1 MITSVIQKKVSD
13 LTPVERKIASFVL
26 KEPKKVIRMTVHQVA
41 ESCGVAPSAITRF
54 CKSVKVA
61 GFAELKIVL
70 AQELGAVKNDSLP
83 PAFEQGDGTKV
94 VVRKVFCSEIQ
105 TLRDTVELLDLD
117 AVEGIVSALSN
128 AKRIFVFGVGTSSV
142 IAMDAQYRFSQL
154 GLWATAC
161 TDILMMNVT
170 AVNLSAGDA
179 VLAISHSG
187 RTKAVVDAVR
197 HAKKVGATTLA
208 ITSFTDSLLYQES
221 DVAVSVYADEIHYPV
236 EAVSA
241 RVAHI
246 CLIDALTMALAA
258 KNFDS
263 FAEHI
268 KARNMILDE
277 IRYEKTGEGVLREEQ
292 SDSDLY

>member
-1 MITSVIQKKVSD
+1 
-13 LTPVERKIASFVL
+13 
-26 KEPKKVIRMTVHQVA
+26 
-41 ESCGVAPSAITRF
+41 
-54 CKSVKVA
+54 
-61 GFAELKIVL
+61 
-70 AQELGAVKNDSLP
+70 
-83 PAFEQGDGTKV
+83 
-94 VVRKVFCSEIQ
+94 
-105 TLRDTVELLDLD
+105 
-117 AVEGIVSALSN
+117 
-128 AKRIFVFGVGTSSV
+128 
-142 IAMDAQYRFSQL
+142 
-154 GLWATAC
+154 
-161 TDILMMNVT
+161 MNVT

-197 HAKKVGATTLA
+197 HAKKAGAAALA

-246 CLIDALTMALAA
+246 CLIDALTMALAT
-258 KNFDS
+258 KNFGS

-268 KARNMILDE
+268 KVRNMILDE

>member
-1 MITSVIQKKVSD
+1 MITSQIQKNVCD
-13 LTPVERKIASFVL
+13 LTPVERKVAAFVL
-26 KEPKKVIRMTVHQVA
+26 SSPQKVTHMTVYQLA
-41 ESCGVAPSAITRF
+41 ESCGVAPSAVTRF
-54 CKSVKVA
+54 CKSVQLS
-61 GFAELKIVL
+61 GFTELKIAL
-70 AQELGAVKNDSLP
+70 AQEIGATKDEPQL
-83 PAFEQGDGTKV
+83 PAFEQDDGTEG
-94 VVRKVFCSEIQ
+94 VVRKVFHTEIQ
-105 TLRDTVELLDLD
+105 TLRDTVELLDLN
-117 AVEGIVSALSN
+117 AVEAIVVALSN
-128 AKRIFVFGVGTSSV
+128 AKRIFVFGIGTSSV

-246 CLIDALTMALAA
+246 CLIDALTMALAT

-263 FAEHI
+263 FADHI